1 MSAGSLKN
9 AGRPDLGW
17 LVAKPIA
24 HRGLH
29 DLAAGVIEN
38 SPSAA
43 TAAIAG
49 GFGIECDVQLTADG
63 EAVVFHDFVLDR
75 LTGETGAVVA
85 RKAAELGA
93 ITLKGSNDPILT
105 LSAFL
110 DLIGG
115 RVPLV
120 IEIKSRFDGDLT
132 LTKRTV
138 EVVAGYKGHPIV
150 IKSFDPDIVAA
161 LRELAPEIPR
171 GIVAMNA
178 YEYGDYVSLSPERKH
193 ALANLL
199 HFTESRPDFI
209 SWKVTDLESAAP
221 YLCRNALGL
230 PLMSWT
236 VRTPE
241 ERQRAAAMA
250 DQMVFEGFRP

>member
-1 MSAGSLKN
+1 MGTGSAKD
-9 AGRPDLGW
+9 AARPDLGW
-17 LVAKPIA
+17 LVAQPIA

-43 TAAIAG
+43 KAAIAG

-75 LTGETGAVVA
+75 LTAETGPLVA
-85 RKAAELGA
+85 KTAAELGR
-93 ITLKGSNDPILT
+93 ITLKGSSDPILT
-105 LSAFL
+105 LPAFL

-120 IEIKSRFDGDLT
+120 IEIKSRFDGNLA

-138 EVVAGYKGHPIV
+138 EVLAGYAGQPIV
-150 IKSFDPDIVAA
+150 IKSFDPEIVTA
-161 LRELAPEIPR
+161 LRTLAPQIPR

-178 YEYGDYVSLSPERKH
+178 YDYGDYDKLSPERKH

-199 HFTESRPDFI
+199 HFTESRPDFL

-221 YLCRNALGL
+221 YLCRNVIGM

-241 ERQRAAAMA
+241 ERQRATRFA